1 MKVLKKVILFFIIL
15 FYPLYSFIG
24 ARYLII
30 TSDEFFNTLLPL
42 SEWKTKKGVLSKIVT
57 LSEIGGNEPNLIK
70 NYILNAYN
78 KWEIKPEYVL
88 IVGYPNQL
96 TSYWNN
102 AYRIYTDNWFFD
114 FNNDNKP
121 EIIYGR
127 FPCRNN
133 RECSLM
139 VRKTLIYE
147 KFLSPDTFWI
157 IKGMGII
164 NENNDS
170 DDTIYWND
178 IRYFASSFGN
188 RLLYFDTLSKLHD
201 NDWRDII
208 EGINDGRGIV
218 VYRGNAVGNWY
229 SPFNVNPYLTENY
242 FNLPIILSFTCQ
254 TLSLNPSLIETA
266 AVGAKWLWAGNYYYP
281 TGAVAFLGS
290 TYSFLFLARARSCGL
305 RAFIKN
311 LFIENDNILGSCFL
325 KAKDSMLY
333 WDIPSSI
340 SLNLFGDPEL
350 NIWTEKPKPLNVI
363 HPNQILPQQQFFTVE
378 VYNENNEPL
387 RNALVC
393 LKKGD
398 TIPLELYHYGYTD
411 STGRIRFLINPQT
424 TGVMEITVTAKNC
437 LPYED
442 FCSIVREEP
451 LLILDSL
458 SLFDFPPLGNG
469 NLQINPNETILF
481 KIRIKN
487 TGRVIAESVFG
498 KLLTQN
504 NFVSLLDSVAF
515 YGNILPEERKENL
528 NPFKV
533 YFNSNVPDGFISFHL
548 ILEDK
553 NSNIWRIPFFAEVH
567 KGNLLFLNYQIKD
580 TLPFGNNNQ
589 ILEPGEGV
597 LFYLTFKN
605 EGNDQ
610 FQNVYCRLKT
620 DNQYLKISDSLG
632 SFGEILPQQIKS
644 NLSDPVAFYLSPLVI
659 PGNNILLKVYLLAK
673 NPTYI
678 IEDSFD
684 LVLSIG
690 GANYNLPSGPDNYG
704 YYLYDNNDFRYGN
717 APQFN
722 WLEISAIGEEIP
734 LVSES
739 DDTTITIPLPFRF
752 KFYSN
757 YYDSITISS
766 NGFVCLGSIGNFS
779 GRDNL
784 YLPNNLN
791 FNIIAPFWDNLD
803 TRNLSRIQPA
813 IYQYYNN
820 ENHLFIIEYYD
831 LYHWDAH
838 SQRETFEIVFYD
850 PNYYP
855 TITGDGEIVFQYQQ
869 VTNASSNTVGIQ
881 KGENNYGLTYLFN
894 NEYHPNASLLGSNR
908 AIKITTNPPTI
919 AISPFIS
926 LENLIISDNLG
937 NNNGVIESGE
947 PILLSITLKNLGNQT
962 ANNLLVILQKRDNDC
977 VIGESIF
984 DISNLLPNE
993 EINNS
998 GNPYL
1003 FIVNNNPND
1012 TILDFTLKI
1021 AGNNYLS
1028 GIYFSLGIAQFSSV
1042 KEEKILTTIIR
1053 KREFK
1058 NLSKLEKNIKIFDF
1072 SGRKIEK
1079 KNIKKGIY
1087 FIKTGKRIRKI
1098 ILFDF

>member
-1 MKVLKKVILFFIIL
+1 MKTLKKIILFFIIL
-15 FYPLYSFIG
+15 FYPIYPFIG

-30 TSDEFFNTLLPL
+30 TPDEFFNTLLPL
-42 SEWKTKKGVLSKIVT
+42 EEWKTKKGVLSKIIT

-70 NYILNAYN
+70 NYIINAYN

-88 IVGYPNQL
+88 LVGYPNLL

-102 AYRIYTDNWFFD
+102 TYRIYTDNWFFD

-121 EIIYGR
+121 EISYGR

-147 KFLSPDTFWI
+147 KFLSPDTSWVV
-157 IKGMGII
+157 KGMGII
-164 NENNDS
+164 NENSDD

-188 RLLYFDTLSKLHD
+188 RLIHFDTLSKLHD
-201 NDWRDII
+201 DDWRNVID
-208 EGINDGRGIV
+208 GINNGRGIV

-229 SPFNVNPYLTENY
+229 VPFNVNPYLTENY
-242 FNLPIILSFTCQ
+242 FKLPIILSFTCQ
-254 TLSLNPSLIETA
+254 TLSLNPSLIETTS
-266 AVGAKWLWAGNYYYP
+266 VGTKWLWAGNYYYP
-281 TGAVAFLGS
+281 TGAVAFIGS

-311 LFIENDNILGSCFL
+311 LFMENDNILGHCFL

-333 WDIPSSI
+333 YDIPSSI

-350 NIWTEKPKPLNVI
+350 NIWIEKPKPLNVI
-363 HPNQILPQQQFFTVE
+363 HSNQILPQQQFFDIE
-378 VYNENNEPL
+378 VYDENNEPL

-411 STGRIRFLINPQT
+411 STGKIRFLINPQT
-424 TGVMEITVTAKNC
+424 TGIMEITVTAKNC
-437 LPYED
+437 FPYEG
-442 FCSIVREEP
+442 FCSVVREEP
-451 LLILDSL
+451 FLMFDSL
-458 SLFDFPPLGNG
+458 SIFDFPPLGNG
-469 NLQINPNETILF
+469 NFQINPNETILF
-481 KIRIKN
+481 KIRVKN
-487 TGRVIAESVFG
+487 TGRVTTESVFG
-498 KLLTQN
+498 RLFTQN
-504 NFVSLLDSVAF
+504 TFVTFLDSVAF

-528 NPFKV
+528 NYFKL
-533 YFNSNVPDGFISFHL
+533 YFNPNVPDGFINFDL

-553 NSNIWRIPFFAEVH
+553 NCHIWRIPFFVEVH
-567 KGNLLFLNYQIKD
+567 KGNLLFLGYQIKD
-580 TLPFGNNNQ
+580 TLPFGNSNQ
-589 ILEPGEGV
+589 ILEPGEAAF
-597 LFYLTFKN
+597 FYLTLKN

-620 DNQYLKISDSLG
+620 DNQYLKISDSLA
-632 SFGEILPQQIKS
+632 SFGEILSQQIKA
-644 NLSDPVAFYLSPLVI
+644 NISDPLAFYLSPLVI
-659 PGNNILLKVYLLAK
+659 PGNNILLKIHLLAK

-678 IEDSFD
+678 IEDSFH
-684 LVLSIG
+684 LLLSVG

-704 YYLYDNNDFRYGN
+704 YYLYDDNDFRYGN

-722 WLEISAIGEEIP
+722 WIEISNIGEEIP
-734 LVSES
+734 IVSES
-739 DDTTITIPLPFRF
+739 DDTIITIPLPFRF
-752 KFYSN
+752 KFYGN

-766 NGFVCLGSIGNFS
+766 NGFVSLGRIENFS

-784 YLPNNLN
+784 YLPNGLN
-791 FNIIAPFWDNLD
+791 INIIAPFWDNLD
-803 TRNLSRIQPA
+803 TRNLPRIQPA
-813 IYQYYNN
+813 IYQYYDN
-820 ENHLFIIEYYD
+820 ENHIFIIEYYD

-838 SQRETFEIVFYD
+838 SQRETFEIIFYD

-855 TITGDGEIVFQYQQ
+855 TITGDGEIVFQYRQ

-881 KGENNYGLTYLFN
+881 KGENEYGITYLFN
-894 NEYHPNASLLGSNR
+894 AEYHPNASLIGFNR
-908 AIKITTNPPTI
+908 AIKITTNPPTNI
-919 AISPFIS
+919 ISSFIS
-926 LENLIISDNLG
+926 LENFIINDSLG
-937 NNNGVIESGE
+937 NNNGVIETGE
-947 PILLSITLKNLGNQT
+947 PILLLITLKNLGNQR
-962 ANNLLVILQKRDNDC
+962 ADNLLAILQKRDNDC
-977 VIGESIF
+977 VISESIF
-984 DISNLLPNE
+984 DIGDLLPNE

-998 GNPYL
+998 ENPYL

-1021 AGNNYLS
+1021 IGENYLS
-1028 GIYFSLGIAQFSSV
+1028 GIYFSLGIAQFPNV
-1042 KEEKILTTIIR
+1042 KEEVSSAIIK

-1058 NLSKLEKNIKIFDF
+1058 NLLELEKNIRVFDF
-1072 SGRKIEK
+1072 SGRKINK
-1079 KNIKKGIY
+1079 KDIRRGIY
-1087 FIKTGKRIRKI
+1087 FIKNGKEIRKI